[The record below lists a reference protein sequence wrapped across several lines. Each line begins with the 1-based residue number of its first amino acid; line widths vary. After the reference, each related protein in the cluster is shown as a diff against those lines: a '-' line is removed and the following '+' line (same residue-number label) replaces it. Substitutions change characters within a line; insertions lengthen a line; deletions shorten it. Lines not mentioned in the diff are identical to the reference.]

1 MKILLSV
8 KMSVGRCHEFREC
21 MIAVDQTL
29 SLVHGLA
36 DDVFLL
42 DFLDFE
48 SFMYLDQGS
57 CGSRIYPKTSSD
69 SEFYF

>member
-1 MKILLSV
+1 
-8 KMSVGRCHEFREC
+8 

-36 DDVFLL
+36 DDVFVL